1 MSKGDIKAGLFL
13 TSLALVLAVLVTSI
27 YGMMV

>member
-13 TSLALVLAVLVTSI
+13 ASLLAVLAVLVTSI
-27 YGMMV
+27 HRMMV